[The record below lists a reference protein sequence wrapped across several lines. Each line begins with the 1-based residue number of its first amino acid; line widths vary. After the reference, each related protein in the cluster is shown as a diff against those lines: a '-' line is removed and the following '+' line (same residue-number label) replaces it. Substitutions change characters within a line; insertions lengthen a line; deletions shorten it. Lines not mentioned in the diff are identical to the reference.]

1 MPRQQYAAPLI
12 SSRGVIASIL
22 SSVLYAGLYFVTPH
36 LAPASPEGIWAIR
49 NFITVPFVFLVLLMT
64 RQMHFAR
71 DVITKVRKKPILA
84 LGIITCGLL
93 VSVQIWVFGYAP
105 LNGRGLQVALGYF
118 LLPLVLVIIG
128 RLLYKDRLVWW
139 QWVAAGV
146 AAVGVG
152 FEIVRVGSISWET
165 LVVALGYPAY
175 FVLRRAMGTNHLGG
189 MLWEWV
195 ALFPIAI
202 VFLVIELA
210 PGTLFLENPAL
221 LWIGPLFAV
230 MSALAYVLYIVAL
243 RLLIIS
249 LFGLLSYIEPAL
261 LVVAS
266 ILNGE
271 QIPADEWATYGAI
284 WCAVLILVIGG
295 AVEMIR
301 SFRRHKPPAQ
311 NIP

>member
-1 MPRQQYAAPLI
+1 MSKFSHAAPLI

-22 SSVLYAGLYFVTPH
+22 SSVLYAALYFVTPH

-49 NFITVPFVFLVLLMT
+49 NFITVPFVLLVLLTT
-64 RQMHFAR
+64 RQMNTAR
-71 DVITKVRKKPILA
+71 DVITKVRKKPLLIV
-84 LGIITCGLL
+84 GIVVCGFL

-105 LNGRGLQVALGYF
+105 LHGRGLQVALGYF
-118 LLPLVLVIIG
+118 LLPLVLVVVG
-128 RLLYKDRLVWW
+128 RLLYKDRLAWW
-139 QWVAAGV
+139 QWAAAGV
-146 AAVGVG
+146 AALGVA
-152 FEIVRVGSISWET
+152 FEVVRVGSISWET

-202 VFLVIELA
+202 VFLIIELG
-210 PGTLFLENPAL
+210 PGTLFVENPAL
-221 LWIGPLFAV
+221 VWIGPLFAL

-266 ILNGE
+266 VLNGE
-271 QIPADEWATYGAI
+271 QIAADEWVIYGAI
-284 WCAVLILVIGG
+284 WAAVLMLVTGG
-295 AVEMIR
+295 AREMIR
-301 SFRRHKPPAQ
+301 SMRDKASPS
-311 NIP
+311 